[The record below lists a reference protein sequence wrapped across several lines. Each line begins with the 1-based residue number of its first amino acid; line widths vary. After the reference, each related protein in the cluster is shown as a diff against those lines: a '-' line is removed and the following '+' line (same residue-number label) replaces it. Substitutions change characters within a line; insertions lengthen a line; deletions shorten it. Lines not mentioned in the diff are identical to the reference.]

1 MVAELKVKEDV
12 KSGETEEQPDAEL
25 FKNGKGCPVFYHRKD
40 PNQKDAGDAPGD
52 IERIDPCVEAVL
64 GDGDEF

>member
-1 MVAELKVKEDV
+1 
-12 KSGETEEQPDAEL
+12 L

-52 IERIDPCVEAVL
+52 IERIDPIVEAVL
-64 GDGDEF
+64 GDRDEF